1 MENKAL
7 ISVVIPVYNV
17 EEYISR
23 CISSILEQTYRNL
36 QIILVDDGSTDKSG
50 EICGEYAKVDRR
62 VTVIHQTNGGLSS
75 ARNTGI
81 DKATGEYITFVDSD
95 DFVSKEMVA
104 YLFALAKNNDCD
116 IAISTHNI
124 IRGEKVWKS
133 YNLSGDVKM
142 TPKRCIEKLLY
153 DDGVDTSAWAKLYKL
168 KLFNGVRYPVGKLYE
183 DIATTYKIFLKAN
196 IMEL

>member
-1 MENKAL
+1 MVGYHLLE
-7 ISVVIPVYNV
+7 
-17 EEYISR
+17 
-23 CISSILEQTYRNL
+23 ILELIKQQENILLLLIQMILLVKRWSHIFLHL
-36 QIILVDDGSTDKSG
+36 Q
-50 EICGEYAKVDRR
+50 
-62 VTVIHQTNGGLSS
+62 
-75 ARNTGI
+75 
-81 DKATGEYITFVDSD
+81 
-95 DFVSKEMVA
+95 
-104 YLFALAKNNDCD
+104 KNNDCD

-196 IMEL
+196 AIISGNNCIYNYVLRSNSIVNGEFNEKKFDLIEMTDEMVKAVCEVYNGTMN